1 MVIIVVV
8 KRSPILKGSFNKAP
22 KCEKSAFL
30 GSLKYALVREVS
42 IFQFLT
48 QKLACF
54 AQSPDLVHT
63 NKQSNKQTD
72 NRLRDKTITLPLLR
86 TCSRGNKSTQIL
98 SVGDVHAAHMHS
110 N

>member
-30 GSLKYALVREVS
+30 GSLKYAFVREVS
-42 IFQFLT
+42 IFQFLAH
-48 QKLACF
+48 KLACF

-63 NKQSNKQTD
+63 NKQTNKQTID
-72 NRLRDKTITLPLLR
+72 LETKGLLYP
-86 TCSRGNKSTQIL
+86 S
-98 SVGDVHAAHMHS
+98 AAHVLTG
-110 N
+110 